1 MAQAAAATGK
11 KTRSRSTSASKTTAA
26 RRKVTPAKKPAPKT
40 PASKKTP
47 SKTAARKTVAAKK
60 AAAAKQAKPKSDAEA
75 SVRAPS
81 ALRDEVVG
89 IGILA
94 ASLCLMLALA
104 SFNLDDVSATGQAAQ
119 TGQARNLIGPVGAF
133 VADIL
138 LYIFGAAAFLL
149 PVTLAVPGLC
159 LLTARRIRVRVVDAV
174 GYPVLVFFGAMAA
187 HLWMEG
193 GSVLGHAAGGF
204 IGSHGAEIL
213 KALFGET
220 GAYILVYAVMA
231 LTFIVTTRISLVQLA
246 GQAARPLASR
256 AREAASKR
264 EADKLD
270 ARERRGEAKRE
281 AAESRAEAA
290 ARKAE
295 EKREAAQKRA
305 ADKAAR
311 RAAKKAGANPEPL
324 PESNAAAET
333 IERAVID
340 QADPVEPESTADYE
354 SAEDVVE
361 TPAAPSLA
369 NRLGSRWRAAR
380 ERRAEE
386 KARHAAIRAALDAGK
401 SPARELEQLD
411 DDGAVEDGDSARWR
425 MKRPARS
432 SRGPATTGAF
442 VIGGADARATSG
454 FSIDGESRSAAPVAA
469 PSSRKDSSRK
479 ASSRKGSTQ
488 RGRTLASTP
497 NTETAAFAPT
507 EAATTL
513 QPVLNADDL
522 GVEMADPIDRAAFTG
537 EHDTVFA
544 PAITGDMAAHRPAP
558 AARATPA
565 APAAPTATRQPIV
578 HDGPKRTD
586 VQLDMNLGAETE
598 DNYVFP
604 PLKFLNFDA
613 PEDDGVDTEYLQ
625 EQALSLVEAL
635 RTFKIDGE
643 VTEIHPG
650 PVVTMYE
657 FAPAPGVRIS
667 RIANLADDLA
677 MALKA
682 IKVRIVAPIPGK
694 GVVGFEV
701 PNAKRQMVFLQEI
714 IGSEAF
720 RDKKLALPMAL
731 GKDIHGNASVTD
743 LAKMPHLLV
752 AGTTGSGK
760 SVGVNCMITSLL
772 YHASPDDVRFIMV
785 DPKMLEL
792 SIYEG
797 VPHLLLPVVT
807 DSMKASLALKWA
819 VDEMERRYALMKN
832 AGVRSIRGFNKKVLA
847 SQTDGTTVHLE
858 AELGEEPR
866 KMPYIVVVIDE
877 FADLMMVAGKEVEYC
892 VARIA
897 QKARAAG
904 IHLIL
909 ATQRPSTDVIT
920 GVIKAN
926 FPTRIAFRVSSGIDS
941 RTILSTQGAE
951 NLLGKGDML
960 FLPPGTSR
968 LDRVHGAFVSEDEI
982 HQVVEFIKAQRE
994 PDYLDESILTA
1005 MDEGAK
1011 EDEGGDEDP
1020 MYEEAVRTV
1029 LRDGRAS
1036 TSHLQRR
1043 LSLGYNRAARI
1054 VDQMERDGLVGG
1066 SRGSKPREI
1075 NKQFM
1080 AELVQRWDE
1089 T

>member
-1 MAQAAAATGK
+1 MK
-11 KTRSRSTSASKTTAA
+11 RPSRST
-26 RRKVTPAKKPAPKT
+26 
-40 PASKKTP
+40 
-47 SKTAARKTVAAKK
+47 
-60 AAAAKQAKPKSDAEA
+60 
-75 SVRAPS
+75 
-81 ALRDEVVG
+81 
-89 IGILA
+89 
-94 ASLCLMLALA
+94 
-104 SFNLDDVSATGQAAQ
+104 
-119 TGQARNLIGPVGAF
+119 
-133 VADIL
+133 
-138 LYIFGAAAFLL
+138 
-149 PVTLAVPGLC
+149 
-159 LLTARRIRVRVVDAV
+159 
-174 GYPVLVFFGAMAA
+174 
-187 HLWMEG
+187 
-193 GSVLGHAAGGF
+193 
-204 IGSHGAEIL
+204 
-213 KALFGET
+213 
-220 GAYILVYAVMA
+220 
-231 LTFIVTTRISLVQLA
+231 
-246 GQAARPLASR
+246 
-256 AREAASKR
+256 
-264 EADKLD
+264 
-270 ARERRGEAKRE
+270 
-281 AAESRAEAA
+281 
-290 ARKAE
+290 
-295 EKREAAQKRA
+295 
-305 ADKAAR
+305 
-311 RAAKKAGANPEPL
+311 
-324 PESNAAAET
+324 
-333 IERAVID
+333 
-340 QADPVEPESTADYE
+340 
-354 SAEDVVE
+354 
-361 TPAAPSLA
+361 
-369 NRLGSRWRAAR
+369 
-380 ERRAEE
+380 
-386 KARHAAIRAALDAGK
+386 
-401 SPARELEQLD
+401 
-411 DDGAVEDGDSARWR
+411 
-425 MKRPARS
+425 
-432 SRGPATTGAF
+432 RGPATSGAF
-442 VIGGADARATSG
+442 VIGDADARATSG
-454 FSIDGESRSAAPVAA
+454 FSIDAESRESRLRMGRMGRKADKPITRKGQAAPVAA
-469 PSSRKDSSRK
+469 PVS
-479 ASSRKGSTQ
+479 A
-488 RGRTLASTP
+488 
-497 NTETAAFAPT
+497 TAAYAPI
-507 EAATTL
+507 EGATTL
-513 QPVLNADDL
+513 QPVLDADEL
-522 GVEMADPIDRAAFTG
+522 GVELADPIDRAAFTG

-544 PAITGDMAAHRPAP
+544 PAVTGDMPARPTINQP
-558 AARATPA
+558 AAVQPPA
-565 APAAPTATRQPIV
+565 RQPIV
-578 HDGPKRTD
+578 HEGPKRSD
-586 VQLDMNLGAETE
+586 VQLDMNLGADAS

-613 PEDDGVDTEYLQ
+613 PEDDGVDQEYLQ
-625 EQALSLVEAL
+625 SQASDLVEAL
-635 RTFKIDGE
+635 RTFKIEGE

-714 IGSEAF
+714 IGSAAF
-720 RDKKLALPMAL
+720 RDKKHALPMAL
-731 GKDIHGNASVTD
+731 GKDIHGNASITD

-819 VDEMERRYALMKN
+819 VDEMERRYELMKN
-832 AGVRSIRGFNKKVLA
+832 AGVRSIRGFNKKVLT
-847 SQTDGTTVHLE
+847 SQTEGTTHFE

-926 FPTRIAFRVSSGIDS
+926 FPTRMAFRVSSGIDS

-968 LDRVHGAFVSEDEI
+968 LDRVHGAFVSEEEI

-1005 MDEGAK
+1005 MDEGADD
-1011 EDEGGDEDP
+1011 DEGGDEDP

-1054 VDQMERDGLVGG
+1054 VDQMERDGLVGP

-1075 NKQFM
+1075 IKRDM